1 MQIMIN
7 KIKNIIFNIPRFL
20 IIYSYRLFLRIRIFN
35 PKNIP
40 DDKSVIFAFNHVTGA
55 DPIIVL
61 GALRKK
67 IHFIASSDNFK
78 SRLTDYFMRKF
89 GNSIPIFKD
98 QLCKNIKSFKELFT
112 ISKKGKVFFGI
123 FPEGGLNKSG
133 NFTKFYGGTAYLSL
147 KTKLPIIPVYIH
159 NINKGPSEKSWFGR
173 NNVAEGM
180 LSLLMNTFKRVNL
193 FIGDPIDPMA
203 ENILEDFKELTDK
216 KAYKK
221 AIEKINKELLEEF
234 TELKSE
240 AENLFTRNKN
250 KDKAKT
256 ADTEEI
262 VEVKQKKFAGNAGI
276 YDNNEDDED
285 DLLLSSEAP

>member
-1 MQIMIN
+1 MVN
-7 KIKNIIFNIPRFL
+7 RIKNIIFNIPRFL

-35 PKNIP
+35 PKKIP
-40 DDKSVIFAFNHVTGA
+40 DDKSVIFAFNHTTGA

-98 QLCKNIKSFKELFT
+98 QLSKNVKSFKELFT

-133 NFTKFYGGTAYLSL
+133 NFIKFYGGTAYLSL

-159 NINKGPSEKSWFGR
+159 NINKGPNEKSWFGR
-173 NNVAEGM
+173 NNVAEGI
-180 LSLLMNTFKRVNL
+180 LSLVMNTFKRINL
-193 FIGDPIDPMA
+193 FIGEPIDPMA

-221 AIEKINKELLEEF
+221 VIERINKELLEEF

-240 AENLFTRNKN
+240 ADNLFASNKN
-250 KDKAKT
+250 KDKVKT
-256 ADTEEI
+256 AVTKEIVDIKHKRFADNDSIYDTEEDEED
-262 VEVKQKKFAGNAGI
+262 EVFGESFNI
-276 YDNNEDDED
+276 PY
-285 DLLLSSEAP
+285 